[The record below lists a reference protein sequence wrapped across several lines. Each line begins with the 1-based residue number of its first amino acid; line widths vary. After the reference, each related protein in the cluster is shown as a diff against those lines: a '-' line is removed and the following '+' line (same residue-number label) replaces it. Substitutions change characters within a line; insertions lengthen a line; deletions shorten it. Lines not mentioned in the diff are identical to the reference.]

1 MSLSRGADRAAPDLT
16 WDELV
21 GSMPAALTDV
31 LPLVPWRLDLLHALD
46 LPVRQVPLDELSWQ
60 FVLPLWQLDGDRFQV
75 SPYDVAADPV
85 RYAAHYERVM
95 DWDLDYPIHLVEY
108 RGRLVVLD
116 GNHRLLKAS
125 FLRRRW
131 VEAHVLTEA
140 DLESIRRW

>member
-1 MSLSRGADRAAPDLT
+1 MSSSRGADRAAPDLT

-21 GSMPAALTDV
+21 GSMPAA
-31 LPLVPWRLDLLHALD
+31 
-46 LPVRQVPLDELSWQ
+46 
-60 FVLPLWQLDGDRFQV
+60 
-75 SPYDVAADPV
+75 ADPV

-95 DWDLDYPIHLVEY
+95 DCDLDYPIHLVEY